1 MAQSPQ
7 VPSEVFL
14 TQAGLH
20 RLRGRIGEARAAYLA
35 VCADNGDAAQAG
47 DSSVWHDN
55 FAYEENQR
63 QMHRLARRVRDL
75 EELLARTKVVPA
87 CASTTSPTRVQL
99 GVQVRLRYLEEDREL
114 TLYIAG
120 YDDGDPQAGRIS
132 YTAPLAVR
140 LLGAEPGEIRTLR
153 EGGRSR
159 QIEVAALLPAPG
171 EEQP

>member
-1 MAQSPQ
+1 MSQTLSLP
-7 VPSEVFL
+7 PDVFL
-14 TQAGLH
+14 TQAGVH
-20 RLRGRIGEARAAYLA
+20 RLRGRIAEARAAYLA
-35 VCADNGDAAQAG
+35 VCADNEAASQAG

-75 EELLARTKVVPA
+75 EEMLGRAKVVPA
-87 CASTTSPTRVQL
+87 CSKAPSRVQL
-99 GVQVRLRYLEEDREL
+99 GAQVRLRYLDEERET

-132 YTAPLAVR
+132 YTAPLALRVV
-140 LLGAEPGEIRTLR
+140 GAEPGEVRTLR

-159 QIEVAALLPAPG
+159 QLEIVELLAAPG